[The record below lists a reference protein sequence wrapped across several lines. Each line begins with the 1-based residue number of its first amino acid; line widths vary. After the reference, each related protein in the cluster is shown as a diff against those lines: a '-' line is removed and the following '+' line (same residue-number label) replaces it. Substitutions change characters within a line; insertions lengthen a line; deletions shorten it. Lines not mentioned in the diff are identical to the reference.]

1 MNQPIATSGNR
12 VGIDVGGTFTDAVML
27 DPDNGL
33 SVIKVPTTPPEFAKG
48 VLAALDAIA
57 ERTNVPVS
65 AIRYLSHG
73 STVATNAIVTGHLA
87 RTGLLTTKGFRD
99 VLEIGTQQRATLY
112 DLAGS
117 KKPPVCERSL
127 RLEVDE
133 RIGPDGEVVRP
144 LSADDLVAAAE
155 YFRSEGVEAVAISF
169 LFSFANPAHERQ
181 ARDLLEPLLPGIP
194 ISISSDVSP
203 EFREYQRTSTTAL
216 NASLLPLVG
225 GYLEEVVNEV
235 NERDVPAT
243 LLMMRSNGGL
253 VPAADAA
260 KLPVSLVASGPAA
273 GVMGVATVARQVGT
287 ENLLTF
293 DMGGTTA
300 DVALVLNGQP
310 QLEFKGEAGGHPITL
325 PQMDILSVGAGG
337 GSIASV
343 DEFGSLRVGPESAG
357 ADPGPAGYG
366 KGGDRPTITDA
377 HLVLGI
383 LPAGRVLGDSVRL
396 EIEAATAAIDN
407 HVAQRLGVS
416 PYEGAEAI
424 MRVANAKMASALRIA
439 SVSRGY
445 DPREL
450 TLVAFGGAGPMHAAA
465 LADEL
470 GMREILI
477 PPAPGAACA
486 LGLLLSDVRYDI
498 SRPWTEQDRSLRADL
513 VGAGLKAVREEGERR
528 LRVAGFSN
536 ESSRVDLSV
545 DIRYQGQAYELSI
558 SVPDGLDDDA
568 MAAVAE
574 RFHSVHKV
582 TYGHELRDVALEVVN
597 LRGRAIGPVAKS
609 VNKIERISTSASVA
623 DSGHREIGGVGNRR
637 LHRVLN
643 RAGIQRGIPLPGPIV
658 LDEDDT
664 TIHVPPGWVAHRR
677 QFETVVLT
685 KQEVAP

>member
-1 MNQPIATSGNR
+1 MNRPIAMSGSR

-33 SVIKVPTTPPEFAKG
+33 SVTKVPTTPPQFAKG
-48 VLAALDAIA
+48 VLAALDTIA
-57 ERTNVPVS
+57 RRSNVPVS

-73 STVATNAIVTGHLA
+73 STVATNAIVTDQLA

-99 VLEIGTQQRATLY
+99 VLEIGTQQRPTLY
-112 DLAGS
+112 ELAGS
-117 KKPPVCERSL
+117 KKTPVCERSL

-133 RIGPDGEVVRP
+133 RIGPDGDVVRP
-144 LSADDLVAAAE
+144 LSADDVATAAE
-155 YFRSEGVEAVAISF
+155 RFRAEGVEAVAISF
-169 LFSFANPAHERQ
+169 LFSFANPAHEQQ
-181 ARDLLEPLLPGIP
+181 ARDLLESLLPGIP
-194 ISISSDVSP
+194 IAISSDVSP

-225 GYLEEVVNEV
+225 GYLEEVVDGVGKREV
-235 NERDVPAT
+235 TAT
-243 LLMMRSNGGL
+243 VLMMRSNGGL
-253 VPAADAA
+253 APAADAA

-273 GVMGVATVARQVGT
+273 GVMGVATVARQVGV

-300 DVALVLNGQP
+300 DVALVLAGQP
-310 QLEFKGEAGGHPITL
+310 QLEFRGEAGGHPINL

-383 LPAGRVLGDSVRL
+383 LSAGRVLGDSVRL
-396 EIEAATAAIDN
+396 DIEAAIAAIDK
-407 HVAQRLGVS
+407 HVAKPLGIS

-424 MRVANAKMASALRIA
+424 MRVANAKMASALRVA

-445 DPREL
+445 DPRQL

-465 LADEL
+465 LADDL

-486 LGLLLSDVRYDI
+486 LGLLLSDVQYDI
-498 SRPWTEQDRSLRADL
+498 AQPWTERDRSLRTDL
-513 VGAGLKAVREEGERR
+513 VGPALNAVREEGERR
-528 LRVAGFSN
+528 LREAGFSN

-545 DIRYQGQAYELSI
+545 DIRYHGQAYELSI
-558 SVPDGLDDDA
+558 PVPDSLDGEA

-597 LRGRAIGPVAKS
+597 LRGRAIGPVANS
-609 VNKIERISTSASVA
+609 VNRIARISTSAGVI
-623 DSGHREIGGVGNRR
+623 DGGQREIGGVGNRQA
-637 LHRVLN
+637 HRILN
-643 RAGIQRGIPLPGPIV
+643 RAGLDQATPQTGPIV

-677 QFETVVLT
+677 QFETVILT
-685 KQEVAP
+685 KQEVTP